1 VSRADPFAA
10 GPQPAFT
17 KGMGE
22 LEEVRH
28 RPFVTAPFG
37 KALVE
42 VARREPRI
50 VGLTADLAKYTD
62 ILPFAET
69 FPDRFFNVGM
79 AEQALF
85 GAAAGLAK
93 TGFLPFA
100 TTYAV
105 FATRRAYDFIAIQI
119 VKSALP
125 VAIVAGL
132 PGLTTGYG
140 ATHQGNEDLA
150 LMSAIPGLT
159 VVDPC
164 DATEIAQ
171 VVEAFVAE
179 PRPLYL
185 RIQRGNVPVVL
196 DPASYRFAFGRAR
209 VLREPGEIGIVST
222 GLVTERALDA
232 AEELARQGLSAGVLH
247 VPCLVPF
254 DSTAVVD
261 FARRVQ
267 VLVTAENHQIEGGLG
282 TKVVEALYGAGIHRP
297 LRRVGIPMRF
307 IECGTVPTLQ
317 ARYGLTVSGIVAA
330 VRELLREGTP

>member
-1 VSRADPFAA
+1 MSRADPFAA

-42 VARREPRI
+42 AARREPRI

-62 ILPFAET
+62 ILPFAEA

-164 DATEIAQ
+164 DATEIAE

-179 PRPLYL
+179 PRPLYM

-196 DPASYRFAFGRAR
+196 DPGLHRFAFGRAR

-232 AEELARQGLSAGVLH
+232 AEELARQGLAAGVLH

-261 FARRVQ
+261 FVRRVQ
-267 VLVTAENHQIEGGLG
+267 VLVTVENHQIEGGLG

-317 ARYGLTVSGIVAA
+317 ARYGLTVGGIVAA

>member
-1 VSRADPFAA
+1 MSRPDPLAA

-17 KGMGE
+17 RGMGE
-22 LEEVRH
+22 LDEIRD

-37 KALVE
+37 EAL
-42 VARREPRI
+42 ARAAAREPRI

-62 ILPFAET
+62 ILPFAEA

-79 AEQALF
+79 AEQALV

-119 VKSALP
+119 AKSGLP
-125 VAIVAGL
+125 VVLACAL

-140 ATHQGNEDLA
+140 ATHQGIEDLA
-150 LMSAIPGLT
+150 LAAAIPGLT

-171 VVEAFVAE
+171 VVEAAVAA
-179 PRPLYL
+179 PRPLYMRL
-185 RIQRGNVPVVL
+185 LRGNVPVVL
-196 DPASYRFAFGRAR
+196 DPASYRFAFGEAR
-209 VLREPGEIGIVST
+209 LLREGEEVGIVST
-222 GLVTERALDA
+222 GLATERALDA
-232 AEELARQGLSAGVLH
+232 AALLARQGLEVAVLH

-254 DSTAVVD
+254 DAAAVVEL
-261 FARRVQ
+261 ARKVRH
-267 VLVTAENHQIEGGLG
+267 LVTVENHLIEGGLG
-282 TKVVEALYGAGIHRP
+282 TRVVEALYGAGIHRP
-297 LRRVGIPMRF
+297 LKRIGIPMRWV
-307 IECGTVPTLQ
+307 ECGTVPALQ
-317 ARYGLTVSGIVAA
+317 DRYGLTAPKIAAA
-330 VRELLREGTP
+330 VHELLRALTP

>member
-1 VSRADPFAA
+1 MSRADPFAA
-10 GPQPAFT
+10 GPQPAYT

-22 LEEVRH
+22 LEEIRD
-28 RPFVTAPFG
+28 RPFAKAPFG
-37 KALVE
+37 EALVA

-50 VGLTADLAKYTD
+50 LALSADLAKYTD
-62 ILPFAET
+62 LGPFVTA
-69 FPDRFFNVGM
+69 FPERFFNVGM

-85 GAAAGLAK
+85 GVAAGLAK

-119 VKSALP
+119 AKSALP
-125 VAIVAGL
+125 VAIVAAL

-140 ATHQGNEDLA
+140 TTHQGNEDLA
-150 LMSAIPGLT
+150 LMAAIPGLT

-171 VVEAFVAE
+171 VVEAFAAE

-185 RIQRGNVPVVL
+185 RILRGNVPVVL

-209 VLREPGEIGIVST
+209 VLREPGEIGIVAT
-222 GLVTERALDA
+222 GLMTERALDA
-232 AEELARQGLSAGVLH
+232 AEELARQGLAAGVLH

-254 DSTAVVD
+254 DAPAVVD

-267 VLVTAENHQIEGGLG
+267 VLVTAENHQVEGGLG
-282 TKVVEALYGAGIHRP
+282 TRVVEALYAAGLHRP

-307 IECGTVPTLQ
+307 VECGTVPTLQ
-317 ARYGLTVSGIVAA
+317 ARYGLTAGGIVAA
-330 VRELLREGTP
+330 VRELLRAGTP

>member
-1 VSRADPFAA
+1 MSRADPFAA
-10 GPQPAFT
+10 GPQASFT

-22 LEEVRH
+22 LDEIRH
-28 RPFVTAPFG
+28 RPFVQAPFG
-37 KALVE
+37 RALVE
-42 VARREPRI
+42 VAKREPRI

-62 ILPFAET
+62 LAPFAEA
-69 FPDRFFNVGM
+69 FPDRFFNLGM
-79 AEQALF
+79 AEQALV

-119 VKSALP
+119 AKSALP

-140 ATHQGNEDLA
+140 ATHQGTEDLT

-159 VVDPC
+159 VVDPA
-164 DATEIAQ
+164 DAVEIAQ
-171 VVEAFVAE
+171 VVEAFAAE

-196 DPASYRFAFGRAR
+196 DPAGYRFAFGRAQI
-209 VLREPGEIGIVST
+209 LREPGEIGLVAT
-222 GLVTERALDA
+222 GLMSERALDA
-232 AEELARQGLSAGVLH
+232 AEELAHQGLSAGVLH
-247 VPCLVPF
+247 VPCLAPF
-254 DSTAVVD
+254 DAAAVVD
-261 FARRVQ
+261 FACRVQ
-267 VLVTAENHQIEGGLG
+267 ILVTAENHQIEGGLG
-282 TKVVEALYGAGIHRP
+282 TKVVEALYAAGLHRP
-297 LRRVGIPMRF
+297 LRRVGIPVRF
-307 IECGTVPTLQ
+307 IECGAVPTLQ
-317 ARYGLTVSGIVAA
+317 ARYGLTAAGIVAA

>member
-1 VSRADPFAA
+1 MSRADPFAA

-42 VARREPRI
+42 AARREPRI

-62 ILPFAET
+62 ILPFAEA

-119 VKSALP
+119 GKSALP

-179 PRPLYL
+179 PRPLYM

-196 DPASYRFAFGRAR
+196 DSYRFAFGRAR

-232 AEELARQGLSAGVLH
+232 AEELARQGLAAGVLH

-261 FARRVQ
+261 FVRRVQ
-267 VLVTAENHQIEGGLG
+267 VLVTVENHRIEGGLG

>member
-1 VSRADPFAA
+1 MSEVQPRA
-10 GPQPAFT
+10 GHLQPAFT

-22 LEEVRH
+22 SEEVEG
-28 RPFVTAPFG
+28 RPFVSAPFG
-37 KALVE
+37 KALVAAA
-42 VARREPRI
+42 AREARL

-62 ILPFAET
+62 LLPFAEA
-69 FPDRFFNVGM
+69 FPERFFNVGM
-79 AEQALF
+79 AEQALI

-119 VKSALP
+119 AKSALP
-125 VAIVAGL
+125 VAIAAAL

-140 ATHQGNEDLA
+140 ATHQGIEDLA

-164 DATEIAQ
+164 DACEIAQ

-179 PRPLYL
+179 PRPLYMRIL
-185 RIQRGNVPVVL
+185 RGKVPIVL
-196 DPASYRFAFGRAR
+196 DRYGYRFAFGRAQI
-209 VLREPGEIGIVST
+209 LREPGEIGIIAT
-222 GLVTERALDA
+222 GLMTERALDA
-232 AEELARQGLSAGVLH
+232 AEELARQGLSVGVLH

-254 DSTAVVD
+254 DAATVTD

-267 VLVTAENHQIEGGLG
+267 VLITAENHLIEGGLG
-282 TKVVEALYGAGIHRP
+282 SKVVEALFAAGIHRP

-317 ARYGLTVSGIVAA
+317 ARYGLTADGIVAA
-330 VRELLREGTP
+330 VRALMREVTP

>member
-42 VARREPRI
+42 AARREPRI

-62 ILPFAET
+62 ILPFAEA

-119 VKSALP
+119 AKSALP

-164 DATEIAQ
+164 DATEIAE
-171 VVEAFVAE
+171 VVEALVAE
-179 PRPLYL
+179 PRPLYM

-209 VLREPGEIGIVST
+209 ILREPGEIGIVST

-232 AEELARQGLSAGVLH
+232 AEELARQGLAAGVLH

-261 FARRVQ
+261 FVRRVQ
-267 VLVTAENHQIEGGLG
+267 VLVTVENHQIEGGLG

-317 ARYGLTVSGIVAA
+317 ARYGLTVDGIVAA

>member
-1 VSRADPFAA
+1 MSRADPFAA

-28 RPFVTAPFG
+28 RPFVQGPFG
-37 KALVE
+37 AALVE

-62 ILPFAET
+62 LLPFAEA
-69 FPDRFFNVGM
+69 FPDRFFNLGM
-79 AEQALF
+79 AEQALV

-119 VKSALP
+119 AKSGLP

-150 LMSAIPGLT
+150 LMGAIPGLT

-164 DATEIAQ
+164 DATEIAR

-179 PRPLYL
+179 PRPLYM

-196 DPASYRFAFGRAR
+196 DPASHRFAFGRAR
-209 VLREPGEIGIVST
+209 LLREPGEIGIVAT
-222 GLVTERALDA
+222 GLMTERAVDA
-232 AEELARQGLSAGVLH
+232 AEELARQGLAAGVLH

-254 DSTAVVD
+254 DAAAVVD
-261 FARRVQ
+261 FARGVQ

-282 TKVVEALYGAGIHRP
+282 TKVVEALYAAGLHRP

-307 IECGTVPTLQ
+307 IECGAVPTLQ
-317 ARYGLTVSGIVAA
+317 ARYGLTAGGIVSA